1 MMSNRVAKS
10 LEALTALSFSVLR
23 RVPTL
28 GELTGVTIE
37 RVEPVARDRER
48 GPTWRLN
55 SIDLQ
60 GGATRRQIELAEAA
74 LEPWRER
81 YDLV

>member
-1 MMSNRVAKS
+1 MMSDRVTKS

-28 GELTGVTIE
+28 GQLTGVTIE
-37 RVEPVARDRER
+37 RVEPLPSGH

-55 SIDLQ
+55 SIDLE

>member
-1 MMSNRVAKS
+1 MSDRVTKS

-28 GELTGVTIE
+28 GQLTGVTIE
-37 RVEPVARDRER
+37 RVESLPSGH
-48 GPTWRLN
+48 GPTWRLI
-55 SIDLQ
+55 SIDLE
-60 GGATRRQIELAEAA
+60 GGATPRQIELAEAA

>member
-1 MMSNRVAKS
+1 MMSDRVTKS
-10 LEALTALSFSVLR
+10 LEALTALSYSVLR

-28 GELTGVTIE
+28 GQLTGVTIE
-37 RVEPVARDRER
+37 RVEPLSSEREH

-55 SIDLQ
+55 SIDLE